1 MPRAFSGIQPTN
13 ILHIGNYLGA
23 IKNWVDLQDKY
34 SCIFSVVDLHAMTVK
49 TDPKNFGQNILMM
62 AKTYLAFG
70 IDPKKSLVFRQSD
83 VSAHVELAWILNTIA
98 KISELERMT
107 QFKDKAKQHKENV
120 NMGLFDYP
128 VLMAADILLYDTNL
142 VPVGED
148 QIQHIE
154 LARTLAERFNK
165 LYGNTF
171 VVPEPLVKKHGA
183 RIMGLDDPSKKMS
196 KSSPNAGSYIAL
208 LDSPEAA
215 AKKIM
220 RAVTDSGSEIKS
232 GADKPALTNLLT
244 IYSLLSG
251 KEIKEIEKEYTGR
264 GYADFKK
271 GLAEVVSD
279 FLSSFQKKFNTV
291 KDSDVRDVL
300 AEGGKKAKAIA
311 DKKMDEVKKKIGL
324 II

>member
-1 MPRAFSGIQPTN
+1 MKRVFSGIQPTN

-23 IKNWVDLQDKY
+23 IKNWIELQDKY

-49 TDPKNFGQNILMM
+49 TDPKTFGDNILMM

-70 IDPKKSLVFRQSD
+70 IDPKKSLIFRQSE
-83 VSAHVELAWILNTIA
+83 VPAHTELTWILNTIA

-120 NMGLFDYP
+120 NMGLFGYP
-128 VLMAADILLYDTNL
+128 VLMASDILLYDTNL

-148 QIQHIE
+148 QVQHIE
-154 LARTLAERFNK
+154 LTRTLAERFNR
-165 LYGNTF
+165 LYGETF
-171 VVPEPLVKKHGA
+171 VLPEPMVKKHGA

-196 KSSPNAGSYIAL
+196 KSSPNAGNYIAL
-208 LDSPEAA
+208 LDDPAVAS
-215 AKKIM
+215 KKIM

-232 GADKPALTNLLT
+232 GANKPALTNLLV

-251 KEIKEIEKEYTGR
+251 KDIKDIEKEYAGK

-271 GLAEVVSD
+271 GLAEVVSG
-279 FLSSFQKKFNTV
+279 FLSGFQKKFNV
-291 KDSDVRDVL
+291 IKDSDVRDIL
-300 AEGGKKAKAIA
+300 ADGEKKANEIA
-311 DKKMDEVKKKIGL
+311 ERKMRDVKTKIGL
-324 II
+324 TF

>member
-1 MPRAFSGIQPTN
+1 M
-13 ILHIGNYLGA
+13 
-23 IKNWVDLQDKY
+23 QDKY
-34 SCIFSVVDLHAMTVK
+34 NCVFSVVDLHAMTVK
-49 TDPKNFGQNILMM
+49 TDPKTFGDNILMM

-70 IDPKKSLVFRQSD
+70 IDPKKSLIFRQSD
-83 VSAHVELAWILNTIA
+83 VPAHAELAWILNTIA

-148 QIQHIE
+148 QVQHIE

-165 LYGNTF
+165 LYGETF
-171 VVPEPLVKKHGA
+171 VLPEPMVKKHGA
-183 RIMGLDDPSKKMS
+183 RIMGLDDPTKKMS

-208 LDSPEAA
+208 LDDPAIAS
-215 AKKIM
+215 KKIM

-232 GADKPALTNLLT
+232 GADKPALTNLLV

-251 KEIKEIEKEYTGR
+251 KDIKDIEKEYAGK

-279 FLSSFQKKFNTV
+279 FLSGFQKKFNAI
-291 KDSDVRDVL
+291 KDDEVRNIL
-300 AEGGKKAKAIA
+300 ADGSKNAKKIA
-311 DKKMDEVKKKIGL
+311 DQKMALVKSKIGL
-324 II
+324 I